1 MGTENINQEY
11 TRRFLLIFFELKVKI
26 ATLNSE
32 IMTKQLE
39 NYIKNYAESTA
50 ENFAKDLKKYLPNE
64 ESITGETIR
73 NIIKKV
79 KENKNNKTFLISTER
94 TSIFLNLLNI
104 IADNTIKDKNDY
116 GLKNKLLIDF
126 YKCPDES
133 VLESYIKDN
142 SLYESYTADSLL
154 EYIITKH
161 DEISNKICKK
171 HEPLIIS
178 KQLNV
183 TGKILKKYEWNIRY
197 SDNLFKQQSIV
208 NDPDFDEIFLPK
220 DINKIL
226 TDIDDTIID
235 FMSKHIRYLRLI
247 SRHSKISSFANILG
261 IKENSLIQYET
272 KQHEYKLNDS
282 QIFYIVD
289 YFAKEHDKNFR
300 QLFDWFFVEI
310 TWPTFKTD
318 NELRKKFTELIDDY
332 TFLRYTKF
340 QHDNPEK
347 ETESSNKT
355 EKRIETTK
363 KTGKTYIRQETIDSL
378 ENEIRFFVLQTLCG
392 RTGVEIKTYL
402 DEIQEYL
409 KKLSEGLISSSE
421 GLSIFS
427 KIL

>member
-1 MGTENINQEY
+1 M
-11 TRRFLLIFFELKVKI
+11 
-26 ATLNSE
+26 
-32 IMTKQLE
+32 
-39 NYIKNYAESTA
+39 
-50 ENFAKDLKKYLPNE
+50 
-64 ESITGETIR
+64 
-73 NIIKKV
+73 
-79 KENKNNKTFLISTER
+79 
-94 TSIFLNLLNI
+94 NI
-104 IADNTIKDKNDY
+104 IANNTIKDKNDY
-116 GLKNKLLIDF
+116 GLKNKLLVDF
-126 YKCPDES
+126 YKFPDEGI
-133 VLESYIKDN
+133 LESYIKNN
-142 SLYESYTADSLL
+142 SLYDSYTADSLL

-171 HEPLIIS
+171 CEPLIIS

-183 TGKILKKYEWNIRY
+183 TGKILKKYEWDIRY

-220 DINKIL
+220 DVSKIL
-226 TDIDDTIID
+226 TDIDDNIID

-247 SRHSKISSFANILG
+247 SRHNEISAFANVLG

-272 KQHEYKLNDS
+272 KHNEYKLNDS

-289 YFAKEHDKNFR
+289 YFTKEHDKNFR

-318 NELRKKFTELIDDY
+318 KELSRKFSELIDDY

-347 ETESSNKT
+347 ETDSS
-355 EKRIETTK
+355 K
-363 KTGKTYIRQETIDSL
+363 KTGKPDIRQETIDSL

-392 RTGVEIKTYL
+392 RSGMEIKTYL

-409 KKLSEGLISSSE
+409 KKLSDGLISSSE
-421 GLSIFS
+421 GRSIFS

>member
-1 MGTENINQEY
+1 MDIKDTNQEY
-11 TRRFLLIFFELKVKI
+11 ARRFLLISFELKVKI

-32 IMTKQLE
+32 IMAKQLE
-39 NYIKNYAESTA
+39 NYIKNYAASTA
-50 ENFAKDLKKYLPNE
+50 ENFAKDLKNYLPNE
-64 ESITGETIR
+64 EPITGETIR

-79 KENKNNKTFLISTER
+79 KENKKNKPFLISTER
-94 TSIFLNLLNI
+94 TRIFLNLLNI
-104 IADNTIKDKNDY
+104 IANNTIKDKNDY
-116 GLKNKLLIDF
+116 GLKNKLLVDF
-126 YKCPDES
+126 YKFPDEGI
-133 VLESYIKDN
+133 LESYIKNN
-142 SLYESYTADSLL
+142 SLYDSYTADSLL

-171 HEPLIIS
+171 CEPLIIS

-183 TGKILKKYEWNIRY
+183 TGKILKKYEWDIRY

-220 DINKIL
+220 DVSKIL
-226 TDIDDTIID
+226 TDIDDNIID

-247 SRHSKISSFANILG
+247 SRHNEISAFANVLG

-272 KQHEYKLNDS
+272 KHNEYKLNDS

-289 YFAKEHDKNFR
+289 YFTKEHDKNFR

-318 NELRKKFTELIDDY
+318 KELSRKFSELIDDY

-347 ETESSNKT
+347 ETESS
-355 EKRIETTK
+355 K
-363 KTGKTYIRQETIDSL
+363 KTGKTDIRQETIDSL

-392 RTGVEIKTYL
+392 RSGMEIKTYL

-409 KKLSEGLISSSE
+409 KKLSDGLISSSE
-421 GLSIFS
+421 GRSIFS